1 MLGRCAA
8 AVLLSDT
15 PAAQLAKPYIRKANV
30 LLSMKQTTRALEQ
43 IQRASDAEDSSAHS
57 REINEL
63 ENKISRALYEER
75 ANETE
80 EDVMRR

>member
-1 MLGRCAA
+1 
-8 AVLLSDT
+8 
-15 PAAQLAKPYIRKANV
+15 
-30 LLSMKQTTRALEQ
+30 MKQTTRALEQ
-43 IQRASDAEDSSAHS
+43 IQRASDAEDSSAHA